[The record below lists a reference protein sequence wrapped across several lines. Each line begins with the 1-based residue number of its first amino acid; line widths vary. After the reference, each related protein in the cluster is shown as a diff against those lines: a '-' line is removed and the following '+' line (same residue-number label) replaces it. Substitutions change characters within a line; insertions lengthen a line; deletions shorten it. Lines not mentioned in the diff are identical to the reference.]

1 MVPPRCAPSE
11 EITRMSDI
19 WHYSQRTY
27 CTGGEASREAP
38 LCVPA
43 HHFTEH
49 MKVLQSFKK
58 GGTHT
63 LLHYKLL
70 EVQRHTAHFFPK
82 RVCRVQDRVARMED
96 ASTFT
101 ASLVHAFFIF
111 FCVCVCGKKCTQ
123 F

>member
-1 MVPPRCAPSE
+1 MHTTPLSLIPTKGGSAPHLMQDVLHRWRGVE
-11 EITRMSDI
+11 
-19 WHYSQRTY
+19 
-27 CTGGEASREAP
+27 EAP

-101 ASLVHAFFIF
+101 ASLVHAFYF

>member
-11 EITRMSDI
+11 EITKMSGI
-19 WHYSQRTY
+19 FYFSQRTY
-27 CTGGEASREAP
+27 CTGGVALREAS

-63 LLHYKLL
+63 LLHYKLWRSSGTL
-70 EVQRHTAHFFPK
+70 HTASLNMCAECK
-82 RVCRVQDRVARMED
+82 TGARMED
-96 ASTFT
+96 AATLT
-101 ASLVHAFFIF
+101 ASLIQAFFF
-111 FCVCVCGKKCTQ
+111 CGK
-123 F
+123 